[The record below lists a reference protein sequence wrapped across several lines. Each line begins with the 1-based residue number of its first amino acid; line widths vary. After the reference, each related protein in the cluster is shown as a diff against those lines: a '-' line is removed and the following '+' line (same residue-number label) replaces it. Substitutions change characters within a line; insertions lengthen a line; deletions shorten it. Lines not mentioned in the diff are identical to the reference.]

1 MSNYFFKD
9 DGRTK
14 PPPRATSPV
23 QTGKTGKSGKAAPA
37 KPRSDSSSSDHHEFS
52 CLIRVT
58 CKNEKISSVV
68 SRVLVL
74 LILSGLSELFAL

>member
-14 PPPRATSPV
+14 PPPRSTSPV
-23 QTGKTGKSGKAAPA
+23 QTGKTGKSGKAAPAAAPA

-68 SRVLVL
+68 SRV
-74 LILSGLSELFAL
+74 FY